1 MEQGK
6 TKKPRRFFDQQFKV
20 DAVRLASES
29 GKSVAEVARELGI
42 NRNVLDRWKRA
53 GKKLF
58 VEFVKVTPNVTSA
71 RITIS
76 VAAGAVLEIVAGEH
90 ELGIIDGSGT
100 TIVDPAATLTATSIV
115 QDALIIGS
123 TQMAAVPEP
132 ETYGMM
138 LIGVGLVGATV
149 RRRKQIA

>member
-53 GKKLF
+53 LGKKGAAAAAGRPAISRDFSVLPGRARHARHRSRIH
-58 VEFVKVTPNVTSA
+58 KASRRCSA
-71 RITIS
+71 R
-76 VAAGAVLEIVAGEH
+76 G
-90 ELGIIDGSGT
+90 D
-100 TIVDPAATLTATSIV
+100 ATGKVSLR
-115 QDALIIGS
+115 G
-123 TQMAAVPEP
+123 
-132 ETYGMM
+132 
-138 LIGVGLVGATV
+138 
-149 RRRKQIA
+149 

>member
-53 GKKLF
+53 LGKKGAAAAFPGNGNLSA
-58 VEFVKVTPNVTSA
+58 EKKELEELRRELARVKEEREILKKA
-71 RITIS
+71 M
-76 VAAGAVLEIVAGEH
+76 AVF
-90 ELGIIDGSGT
+90 S
-100 TIVDPAATLTATSIV
+100 
-115 QDALIIGS
+115 
-123 TQMAAVPEP
+123 
-132 ETYGMM
+132 
-138 LIGVGLVGATV
+138 
-149 RRRKQIA
+149 RRPG